1 MKAALERFLQYVSI
15 DTQSQPGCDVIP
27 STQGQFVLGKLLVE
41 ELTAMGLQN
50 VELTEH
56 CHLYAT
62 LPANRPNLEAVGF
75 IAHLDT
81 SPAISGK
88 NIKARVVENFDGNDI
103 VLNEETGCV
112 LRIEDYPEILR
123 YKGQRMVVTD
133 GTTLLGADDK
143 AGITEIMGMLEYYTE
158 HPELPHGDIQVAFT
172 PDEEIGHGTDH
183 FDVERFGAKLAYTV
197 DGADLGKMSY
207 ENFNGAEAVVTVSGV
222 SIHPGRGKNKM
233 KSAALMAIEFQNM
246 LPAAER
252 PAHTEGYE
260 GFYHLTEMGGDV
272 ETAKLVYRV
281 CDFDKNGFEK
291 RKQRM
296 QDIADYLNKAYGDG
310 TVCVK
315 ITETAQ
321 NMREVVEPHYYMIE
335 NAMAAM
341 RAVGVEPVTMPTRG
355 GTDGVRLSFMGL
367 PCPNLNTGSHNCHGR
382 FECIPVESIEKI
394 TQILIQLVQV
404 YAKK

>member
-1 MKAALERFLQYVSI
+1 
-15 DTQSQPGCDVIP
+15 
-27 STQGQFVLGKLLVE
+27 
-41 ELTAMGLQN
+41 
-50 VELTEH
+50 
-56 CHLYAT
+56 
-62 LPANRPNLEAVGF
+62 
-75 IAHLDT
+75 
-81 SPAISGK
+81 
-88 NIKARVVENFDGNDI
+88 
-103 VLNEETGCV
+103 
-112 LRIEDYPEILR
+112 
-123 YKGQRMVVTD
+123 
-133 GTTLLGADDK
+133 
-143 AGITEIMGMLEYYTE
+143 
-158 HPELPHGDIQVAFT
+158 
-172 PDEEIGHGTDH
+172 
-183 FDVERFGAKLAYTV
+183 
-197 DGADLGKMSY
+197 
-207 ENFNGAEAVVTVSGV
+207 
-222 SIHPGRGKNKM
+222 
-233 KSAALMAIEFQNM
+233 
-246 LPAAER
+246 
-252 PAHTEGYE
+252 
-260 GFYHLTEMGGDV
+260 

-310 TVCVK
+310 TICVK